1 MATSGKL
8 NGTLYKII
16 SGGTAISNLT
26 SNSVDFSVETRD
38 VTTKDSAGN
47 REILP
52 TIFSASYSGEA
63 IVDLTAT
70 EGVEELYDDLVAK
83 AAVTVEFTT
92 DVSGDVQWSQSGYFT
107 SVSISAPMED
117 NVTVSFTIEGTG
129 AVTKA
134 NVT

>member
-8 NGTLYKII
+8 NGTLYKIL
-16 SGGTAISNLT
+16 SDTVAISNLT

-38 VTTKDSAGN
+38 VTTKDSSGN

-63 IVDLTAT
+63 IVDLVAMA
-70 EGVEELYDDLVAK
+70 GVEELYDFLSAK

-129 AVTKA
+129 TVTKA